1 MNGNTKWIMGI
12 FVVLIGIASSVAGY
26 AIARVDSIQ
35 QSLTTEYVQKA
46 DYRCDM
52 ADLKASLN
60 TLNKKMDDMLKK

>member
-1 MNGNTKWIMGI
+1 MNGNTKWIMG
-12 FVVLIGIASSVAGY
+12 VLIIIASAVSGY

-52 ADLKASLN
+52 ADLKESLSK
-60 TLNKKMDDMLKK
+60 LNDKMDKLLK